1 MIDKSVILFARVSAC
16 NARIEAMKA
25 ANIVR
30 LANGEALA
38 FTEHDFAYEANDI
51 ERLWREYQ

>member
-1 MIDKSVILFARVSAC
+1 MTDKSVTLFARVSAC

-25 ANIVR
+25 ANIAR

-38 FTEHDFAYEANDI
+38 FTEQDFAYEADDI
-51 ERLWREYQ
+51 ERLWRDYQ